1 MWKRFPDIFVKI
13 ITFVQRNDALAKKVN
28 EQEQEIEQL
37 TDITQRLVFELQRL
51 NDKLDHSTQ
60 RDALEREKL
69 LLKIENHLLK
79 ANRQLPPA
87 DDDDQ
92 EKK

>member
-1 MWKRFPDIFVKI
+1 MWKRFLDISVKI

-51 NDKLDHSTQ
+51 NDKLDHSSQ

-69 LLKIENHLLK
+69 LLKVENQLLK
-79 ANRQLPPA
+79 SGRQLNPA
-87 DDDDQ
+87 NDDE